1 MEENGVIVLGQA
13 LESYME
19 GVGGPPSVGTNDG
32 VVVAYFNCLGFGGE
46 VDKALEVGMM
56 EKVKNGE
63 VVVSGRET
71 LGEKM
76 KIGRTKTMIVDFVK
90 EQSIPVGVEEH
101 GCKD

>member
-1 MEENGVIVLGQA
+1 MEKNGVIILAQA

-32 VVVAYFNCLGFGGE
+32 VVVAYFDCLGVGGE
-46 VDKALEVGMM
+46 VDKALEVGVM
-56 EKVKNGE
+56 EEVENGK
-63 VVVSGRET
+63 VVVSGGET

-76 KIGRTKTMIVDFVK
+76 KIGRTKTVIVDFVE